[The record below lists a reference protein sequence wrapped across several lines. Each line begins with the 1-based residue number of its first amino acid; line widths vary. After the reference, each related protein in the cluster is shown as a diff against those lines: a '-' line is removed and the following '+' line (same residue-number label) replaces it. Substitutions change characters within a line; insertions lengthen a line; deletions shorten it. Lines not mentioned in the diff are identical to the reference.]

1 VSRGDIAVES
11 GIAPDS
17 RSNPFRGDFPLLLE
31 RTVHGAPLVYLDSA
45 ATTQKPRVVLEAL
58 QSFYALRCANVHRGL
73 YTLSAE
79 ATRDFEEVREKF
91 ARFIGAAS
99 SREIV
104 FTSGTT
110 GAINLVAS
118 SFGERFVAAGD
129 EVLVTAM
136 EHHSN
141 IVPWQLLCE
150 RRGARLRVAPI
161 DDEGE
166 LDLEAYR
173 RLLGPRTRIVAVTHT
188 SNALG
193 TSNPIDVLARDA
205 HAVGAVVLVDAAQAL
220 CHEAV
225 DVRRLDCDFLA
236 CSAHKMF
243 GPTGVGVLWGR
254 YELLESMP
262 PFLGGGEMIE
272 SVRFEG
278 TTYKHPPQR
287 FEAGTPDIAGVIG
300 LGAALDYLTG
310 AGLERIAR
318 HDRELAAHAADRL
331 AEVPGL
337 RRIGG
342 ARRTSTILSFNLDGI
357 HAHDVAQWLDGHGV
371 AVRAGHHCAQPV
383 MERFGVS
390 STVRASLA
398 CYNTHEDVDALVR
411 ALHATIAG
419 MGR

>member
-1 VSRGDIAVES
+1 MSRGDIAVQS

-31 RTVHGAPLVYLDSA
+31 RTVHGTPLVYLDSA
-45 ATTQKPRVVLEAL
+45 ATTQKPRIVLEAL
-58 QSFYALRCANVHRGL
+58 QSFYAHRCANVHRGL
-73 YTLSAE
+73 HTLSAE
-79 ATRDFEEVREKF
+79 ATRDFEQVREKF
-91 ARFIGAAS
+91 ARFVGAAS

-110 GAINLVAS
+110 AAINLVAS
-118 SFGERFVAAGD
+118 SFGERFVTTGD

-150 RRGARLRVAPI
+150 RSGARLRVAPI

-166 LDLEAYR
+166 LDLDAYR
-173 RLLGPRTRIVAVTHT
+173 RLLGPRTRIVSVTHT

-193 TSNPIDVLARDA
+193 TKNPIGLLAQEA
-205 HAVGAVVLVDAAQAL
+205 HAVGAVLLVDAAQGL
-220 CHEAV
+220 CHEPV
-225 DVRRLDCDFLA
+225 DVLGLGCDFLA

-254 YELLESMP
+254 YDLLERMP

-272 SVRFEG
+272 SVRFER
-278 TTYKHPPQR
+278 TTYKQPPQR

-300 LGAALDYLTG
+300 LGAALDYLTA

-318 HDRELAAHAADRL
+318 HDADLAAYAADRL

-342 ARRTSTILSFNLDGI
+342 SRRTSTILSFNLDGI

-383 MERFGVS
+383 MERFGVP

-398 CYNTHEDVDALVR
+398 CYNTRDDVDVLVR